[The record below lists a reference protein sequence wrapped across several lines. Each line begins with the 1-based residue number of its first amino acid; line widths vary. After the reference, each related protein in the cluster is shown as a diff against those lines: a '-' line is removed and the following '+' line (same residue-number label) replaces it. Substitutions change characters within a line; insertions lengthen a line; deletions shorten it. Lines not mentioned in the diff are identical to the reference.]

1 MTNEVA
7 ISYLEP
13 MVENAAFESY
23 REALSM
29 ATAALRE
36 QEERENPKLLTLDEL
51 RKMDGEP
58 VWLQDNEYPENTEW
72 AIWNDVL
79 KECWLD
85 RENTEQYGVFWFAYR
100 SKPKEEIK

>member
-1 MTNEVA
+1 MTSEQA
-7 ISYLEP
+7 ICVIQAARP
-13 MVENAAFESY
+13 MNGPNSKVINAALDL
-23 REALSM
+23 AI
-29 ATAALRE
+29 AAIRE

-58 VWLQDNEYPENTEW
+58 VWLQDNEYPENTGW

-85 RENTEQYGVFWFAYR
+85 PENTEQYGVFWFAYR
-100 SKPKEEIK
+100 SKPKE